1 MVLKTSPIT
10 HPNVFSI
17 DEHLQQVQSVSVSE
31 RVRGR
36 ERLKK
41 QKGGRGSEGEYA
53 HMQLDVLH

>member
-1 MVLKTSPIT
+1 MNIC
-10 HPNVFSI
+10 NRF
-17 DEHLQQVQSVSVSE
+17 QSVSVSE